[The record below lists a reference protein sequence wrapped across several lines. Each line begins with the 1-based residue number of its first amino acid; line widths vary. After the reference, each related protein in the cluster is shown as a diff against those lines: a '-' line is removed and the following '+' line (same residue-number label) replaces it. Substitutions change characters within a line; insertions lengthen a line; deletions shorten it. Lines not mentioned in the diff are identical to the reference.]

1 MWSLQERCQTSF
13 DIVPASSNQVSSLHP
28 HCQPHPKH
36 KHWCSCR
43 HYAISKAR
51 GVTMEAALPRVLQP
65 KLVAILDPKSF
76 FRVWSPIVVWRQN
89 VRCRSS
95 VSCVILTLGVPQ
107 WEGPDRCPGTCWA
120 AILVL
125 RLRLSLIY
133 MWSMR
138 LRNQNKAPRGAN
150 RQLPLQ
156 TAGCFGTW
164 RVSLHL
170 SELIW
175 RGRNYGWGLM
185 TARYNNYIMAVSL
198 MTCNASLMK
207 PLHFDQHLQASC
219 IQRSWALIW
228 LFLFRDERTQ
238 IVWRLRDR

>member
-1 MWSLQERCQTSF
+1 M
-13 DIVPASSNQVSSLHP
+13 
-28 HCQPHPKH
+28 
-36 KHWCSCR
+36 CR

-51 GVTMEAALPRVLQP
+51 GVTMEAASPRVLQP
-65 KLVAILDPKSF
+65 KLVAILDLKSF
-76 FRVWSPIVVWRQN
+76 FRVWSPIVVWSQN

-95 VSCVILTLGVPQ
+95 VSCVILTLEGVPQ

-133 MWSMR
+133 MWSMS
-138 LRNQNKAPRGAN
+138 LRNQNKALRGAN

-185 TARYNNYIMAVSL
+185 TARYNNDIMAVSL

-207 PLHFDQHLQASC
+207 PLRFDQHLQASC
-219 IQRSWALIW
+219 IQRSRALIW

-238 IVWRLRDR
+238 IVWRLRER